1 MNVQTG
7 KQHRQSGYSLAELLT
22 VVAMVG
28 IISMVALP
36 TFLKVIPQYRIR
48 GAASEI
54 SASLRLIRSK
64 AVSTR
69 SSWRMTVDPTNDEY
83 WLEANTGGTWS
94 PIGEDGRTLP
104 TGSAVKKKSLG
115 VDLMPAGS
123 NIIVT
128 FDRGG
133 NVAAATS
140 IVVGVNNTW
149 VRFNRYT
156 LDVQTS
162 GNIAITPSKV

>member
-1 MNVQTG
+1 
-7 KQHRQSGYSLAELLT
+7 
-22 VVAMVG
+22 
-28 IISMVALP
+28 MVALP
-36 TFLKVIPQYRIR
+36 TFLQVIPQYRIR

-54 SASLRLIRSK
+54 AASLRLIRSK

-69 SSWRMTVDPTNDEY
+69 ASWRMTVDPTNDQY
-83 WLEANTGGTWS
+83 WLETSSSGTWA
-94 PIGEDGRTLP
+94 PIGEDGKPVPGGAIR
-104 TGSAVKKKSLG
+104 KKSLG

-133 NVAAATS
+133 SVAASTS
-140 IVVGVNNTW
+140 IVVGVNNSW

-156 LDVQTS
+156 LTVETS
-162 GNIAITPSKV
+162 GNIDIVPSKV

>member
-1 MNVQTG
+1 MQTG
-7 KQHRQSGYSLAELLT
+7 KQHRQRGYSLAELLT

-28 IISMVALP
+28 LISMVALP

-83 WLEANTGGTWS
+83 WLESNATGTWS
-94 PIGEDGRTLP
+94 PVGEDGKP
-104 TGSAVKKKSLG
+104 VAAIKKKSLG

-123 NIIVT
+123 NIVVT

-133 NVAAATS
+133 STGAATS
-140 IVVGVNNTW
+140 IVVGVDNSW

-156 LDVQTS
+156 LNVETS